1 MNYLVTGAT
10 GFIGSR
16 VVEALLAQG
25 HSVNYL
31 GRRRSS
37 HLDTR
42 AAFHFWNIK
51 EAPPLDSMPRLD
63 AVIHL
68 AGEPVAQH
76 WTAEVKRRIRDSRVI
91 GTRKLVSAIGELD
104 YKPSV
109 LVSSSAVGYYGS
121 RGDEI
126 LTEQSTPGSDFLA
139 QVCLD
144 WELEAVRARDFGL
157 RVVPIR
163 TGIVL
168 GRNGGAL
175 KQMLPPFRLGL
186 GGKLGNGKQWMPW
199 IHIEDLVQLFIFA
212 AENPEVSSP
221 LNGVREPVTN
231 AAFTR
236 ELGRALHRPT
246 VFSIPKFG
254 LKAAFGEM
262 SEALLSS
269 ARVIPQATEKAG
281 FHYKFNGLRSALNE
295 AVS

>member
-31 GRRRSS
+31 GRRRSN

-63 AVIHL
+63 AVVHL

-76 WTAEVKRRIRDSRVI
+76 WTAEVKRRIHDSRVI

-126 LTEQSTPGSDFLA
+126 LTEQSAPGSDFLA
-139 QVCLD
+139 QVCRD

-199 IHIEDLVQLFIFA
+199 IHLEDLVRLFIFA
-212 AENPEVSSP
+212 AESQEVSSP

-269 ARVIPQATEKAG
+269 ARAIPQATEKAG
-281 FHYKFNGLRSALNE
+281 FPYKFNDLRSALND